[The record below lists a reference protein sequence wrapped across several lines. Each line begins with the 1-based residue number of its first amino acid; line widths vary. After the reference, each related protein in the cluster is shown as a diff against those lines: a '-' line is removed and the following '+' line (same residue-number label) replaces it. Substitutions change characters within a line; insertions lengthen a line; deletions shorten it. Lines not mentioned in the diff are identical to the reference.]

1 MFFLPGYWVELNF
14 DEAPT
19 MIVCESCSHS
29 MKYML
34 PLSGVEF
41 GECHKCGGTM
51 ITVQREEQP
60 DETVQSKLTDY

>member
-1 MFFLPGYWVELNF
+1 MIRIEPDF

-19 MIVCESCSHS
+19 SIVCESCGHS

-34 PLSGVEF
+34 PLSDVEF

-51 ITVQREEQP
+51 TTMLLEDQP
-60 DETVQSKLTDY
+60 DDTTQSKLTDY